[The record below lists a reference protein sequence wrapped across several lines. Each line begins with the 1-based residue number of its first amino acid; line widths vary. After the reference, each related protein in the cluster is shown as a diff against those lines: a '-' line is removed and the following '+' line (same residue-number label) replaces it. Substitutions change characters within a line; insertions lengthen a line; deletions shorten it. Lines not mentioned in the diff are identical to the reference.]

1 MFVIP
6 QESIFSQRMSN
17 PTNRY
22 RFWTYILTKW
32 NKTVLYTGVTN
43 DLAAR
48 LVEHWIG
55 KEGSFTARYKVHYL
69 VWSEETKYI
78 LNAIDREKEI
88 KKWPREPKNDLI
100 AEANPAWLFWNSDVL
115 GNWPPTEAQIE
126 AVKERWRKEEAGLI
140 DDPLPLLK
148 QVQLPG

>member
-1 MFVIP
+1 MGCSLKPMRQF
-6 QESIFSQRMSN
+6 
-17 PTNRY
+17 
-22 RFWTYILTKW
+22 RFWTYILTNW
-32 NKTVLYTGVTN
+32 NKTALYTGVTN

-55 KEGSFTARYKVHYL
+55 KEGSFTTRYKVHYL
-69 VWSEETKYI
+69 VWSEETKYG
-78 LNAIDREKEI
+78 LNGIDREKEI

-100 AEANPAWLFWNSDVL
+100 AAVNPAWLFWNSDVL

-140 DDPLPLLK
+140 DDPLSFLR
-148 QVQLPG
+148 QVQVPG